1 MEVIF
6 LPIFLKK
13 FGIWSAGIFIENL
26 ILPNLVES
34 FLVKEFLESHRIS
47 QVLIFKIWNLDYK
60 YLTKIT
66 RQIASV
72 TKYCSIFL

>member
-26 ILPNLVES
+26 IFVES

-47 QVLIFKIWNLDYK
+47 QVLIFEIWNLDYK